1 MQTKASQVIDWIE
14 RLIDEKIRLE
24 SIISKR
30 DELLK
35 RNVSKELIQPG
46 IEESKRKIGQV
57 KQELGRLLAER
68 ESK

>member
-24 SIISKR
+24 SINSKR

-35 RNVSKELIQPG
+35 RNVSKELIQSG

>member
-24 SIISKR
+24 SINSKR

-35 RNVSKELIQPG
+35 RNVSKELIQSG
-46 IEESKRKIGQV
+46 IEESKRRIGQV

>member
-14 RLIDEKIRLE
+14 RLIDEKTRLE
-24 SIISKR
+24 SINSKR

-35 RNVSKELIQPG
+35 RNVSKELIQAG